1 MNQTGLWRATK
12 AVFVREWRSEL
23 RTKQALNAVVLFAVC
38 SIVAVSL
45 GLGPLNRSAEL
56 PLIHAA
62 LLWIVLLFAAF
73 TALARVFVVEEEQR
87 TAAALRLAAPAH
99 AVYLGKLLFNVV
111 LLFGLTVV
119 VGVLAVIL
127 LRMQVKAPGALVV
140 LLAAGS
146 LALVSGTTLIA
157 AIIARSSSRGALF
170 AVLSFP
176 LLIPMLVTAVRGTAL
191 ALAGSGWERT
201 MAPLQTLL
209 AYAAAMFVSSL
220 FLFGIVWEE

>member
-1 MNQTGLWRATK
+1 MRNTLLWRATK
-12 AVFVREWRSEL
+12 AVFVREVRSEM
-23 RTKQALNAVVLFAVC
+23 RSRQALNAVALFAVC
-38 SIVAVSL
+38 SIVAVSI

-111 LLFGLTVV
+111 LLVALTLLVA
-119 VGVLAVIL
+119 VLAIVL
-127 LRMQVKAPGALVV
+127 LRMQVKAPAAFAVM
-140 LLAAGS
+140 LAAGS
-146 LALVSGTTLIA
+146 LGLVTGTTLIA
-157 AIIARSSSRGALF
+157 SIIARASSRSTLF

-176 LLIPMLVTAVRGTAL
+176 LLIPLLVTAVRGTAL
-191 ALAGSGWERT
+191 ALAGAGWDRCLAPIQT
-201 MAPLQTLL
+201 ML
-209 AYAAAMFVSSL
+209 AYAVAMFVTSL
-220 FLFGIVWEE
+220 FLFATVWED

>member
-1 MNQTGLWRATK
+1 MTTGTLWTATR
-12 AVFVREWRSEL
+12 AVFVREMRSEL
-23 RTKQALNAVVLFAVC
+23 RSKQALNAVTLFAVC

-87 TAAALRLAAPAH
+87 TAAALRLAAPPH
-99 AVYLGKLLFNVV
+99 AVFLGKFLFNIA
-111 LLFGLTVV
+111 LLVGLTVV
-119 VGVLAVIL
+119 VALLAVVL
-127 LRMQVKAPGALVV
+127 LRMQVRAPGPFVV
-140 LLAAGS
+140 ILASGA
-146 LALVSGTTLIA
+146 LALVCGTTLIA
-157 AIIARSSSRGALF
+157 AIIARSSTRGALF

-191 ALAGSGWERT
+191 ALSGAGWERCV
-201 MAPLQTLL
+201 APIQTLV
-209 AYAAAMFVSSL
+209 AYAMAMVVASL
-220 FLFGIVWEE
+220 FLFGVVWED

>member
-191 ALAGSGWERT
+191 TLAGSGWERT

>member
-1 MNQTGLWRATK
+1 MTTGTLWTATR
-12 AVFVREWRSEL
+12 AVFVREMRSEL
-23 RTKQALNAVVLFAVC
+23 RSKQALNAVTLFAVC

-87 TAAALRLAAPAH
+87 TAAALRLAAPPH
-99 AVYLGKLLFNVV
+99 AVFLGKFLFNIA
-111 LLFGLTVV
+111 LLVGLTVV
-119 VGVLAVIL
+119 VALLAVVL
-127 LRMQVKAPGALVV
+127 LRMQVRAPGPFVV
-140 LLAAGS
+140 ILASGA
-146 LALVSGTTLIA
+146 LALVCGTTLIA
-157 AIIARSSSRGALF
+157 AIIARSSTRGALF

-191 ALAGSGWERT
+191 ALSGAGWERCV
-201 MAPLQTLL
+201 APIQTLV
-209 AYAAAMFVSSL
+209 AYAVAMFVASL
-220 FLFGIVWEE
+220 FLFGVVWED